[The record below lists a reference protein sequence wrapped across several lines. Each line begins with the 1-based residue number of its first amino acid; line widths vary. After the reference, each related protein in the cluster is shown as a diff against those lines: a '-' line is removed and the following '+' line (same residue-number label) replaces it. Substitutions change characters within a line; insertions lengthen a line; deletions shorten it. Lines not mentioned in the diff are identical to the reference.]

1 MEENQCYKNLNY
13 FFNKIMFSNSKRW
26 HRVWSKL
33 FLTLWSLISISF
45 ALGLTPFW
53 FPKIKNM
60 LQNIRVLSSA
70 ITIFISKW
78 KILFVIL
85 KKMFLKK
92 IIFLLLAKSWAEKCP
107 DGWDEFQGHCY
118 MIGTNFY
125 ENAKL
130 RTWHNAKVS

>member
-1 MEENQCYKNLNY
+1 MLIVTKYQSALQRHISLYKQVKNSYCYP
-13 FFNKIMFSNSKRW
+13 R
-26 HRVWSKL
+26 
-33 FLTLWSLISISF
+33 
-45 ALGLTPFW
+45 
-53 FPKIKNM
+53 
-60 LQNIRVLSSA
+60 
-70 ITIFISKW
+70 
-78 KILFVIL
+78 